1 MGTAT
6 FDTKCGHFFF
16 FRSKYMSGIFEQTP
30 ANRRSYGV
38 AIIVGIIAG

>member
-6 FDTKCGHFFF
+6 LIQSAVIFS

-30 ANRRSYGV
+30 ANRRRYGV
-38 AIIVGIIAG
+38 AILLVLLQV